1 MEISRS
7 HQSIPDII
15 YASQSIKSFLITMW
29 SVLNDEFKPLEMI
42 RLVTGGKNVEETCL
56 VTSAERN
63 NVHSFSC
70 GETGPQTL
78 FPIPSD

>member
-1 MEISRS
+1 
-7 HQSIPDII
+7 
-15 YASQSIKSFLITMW
+15 MW